1 VQDEGARWPS
11 CGVAG
16 DTQAHSLVRVPALVA
31 RYAGAA
37 PLRNAISDAVRV
49 HQADTAPTDYALAF
63 AAILER
69 IVLGASLSDALKW
82 AAFDKS
88 NPLYDEQRKFCQ
100 DALADLDADPR
111 AVVMKYGVSCALPG
125 PFTGPLAL
133 CFAASG
139 DFATAVRANIIAG
152 GDNCSR
158 AAVVGALC
166 GAAGGMDALPA
177 AWRAKVNDWAAL
189 EALADAIVAAAG
201 YA

>member
-1 VQDEGARWPS
+1 
-11 CGVAG
+11 
-16 DTQAHSLVRVPALVA
+16 VA
-31 RYAGAA
+31 RYAGSA
-37 PLRNAISDAVRV
+37 PLRNAVTDAVRV
-49 HQADTAPTDYALAF
+49 HQADSAPIDYALAF

-69 IVLGASLSDALKW
+69 VVLGASLSDALKW

-88 NPLYDEQRKFCQ
+88 NPLYDEQRKFVQ
-100 DALADLDADPR
+100 DAMADLDADAR
-111 AVVMKYGVSCALPG
+111 EVVLKYGVSCALPG

-133 CFAASG
+133 CFAANG
-139 DFATAVRANIIAG
+139 DFAAAVRANIVAG

-189 EALADAIVAAAG
+189 EAAADAIVAAAG